1 MNSGASTFAGGVDTA
16 FYLILGAS
24 VVILVGITAVMV
36 YFLFKYNKKRH
47 PKADTSITGNNKLEI
62 IWTVIPTIIVMI
74 MFYYGWAGFSP
85 MRNVPKDAVAVK
97 AVARMWSWTFEY
109 PNGKKSDKLIVPFN
123 KPVKLDLT
131 SVDVIHSL
139 YVPAFRIKEDVVPGR
154 NNMMWFDAN
163 KLGSYDLFCAE
174 YCGLRHSYMFTTV
187 EVVDDAAWQEWIKTP
202 EGESDLD
209 KVAVGFNVVKMN
221 GCVACHSSDGTKL
234 VSNSFKGIW
243 GKTHKVVT
251 DGKERDVVVDAEYI
265 KKSVY
270 EPNADIVVGFNPG
283 LMSSYK
289 GQISEEELSQIAE
302 YIKSLGDG
310 EK

>member
-85 MRNVPKDAVAVK
+85 MRNVPKDAIAVK

-209 KVAVGFNVVKMN
+209 KVAVGFNVIKMN

-243 GKTHKVVT
+243 GKTHKVIT
-251 DGKERDVVVDAEYI
+251 DGKERDIVVDAEYI

-270 EPNADIVVGFNPG
+270 EPNADVVVGYNPG

-289 GQISEEELSQIAE
+289 GQITEEEISQIAE

>member
-1 MNSGASTFAGGVDTA
+1 MNSGTSTFAQGVDTA
-16 FYLILGAS
+16 FYLILGSA
-24 VVILVGITAVMV
+24 VVILVGITVIMV

-62 IWTVIPTIIVMI
+62 IWTVIPTLIVMV

-85 MRNVPKDAVAVK
+85 MRDVPKDAFTVK

-109 PNGKKSDKLIVPFN
+109 PNGKKSDKLIVPKD

-139 YVPAFRIKEDVVPGR
+139 YIPAFRIKEDVVPGR
-154 NNMMWFDAN
+154 NNMMWFNATE
-163 KLGSYDLFCAE
+163 LGTYDLFCAE
-174 YCGLRHSYMFTTV
+174 YCGLRHSYMLTTV
-187 EVVDDAAWQEWIKTP
+187 EVVDNAAWDEWIKTP
-202 EGESDLD
+202 EGESELD

-234 VSNSFKGIW
+234 VSESFKGIW
-243 GKTHKVVT
+243 GKSRKVIT
-251 DGKERDVVVDAEYI
+251 DGKEREIVVDEEYI
-265 KKSVY
+265 KRSVL
-270 EPNADIVVGFNPG
+270 EPNADVLVGYNAG
-283 LMSSYK
+283 LMPSYK
-289 GQISEEELSQIAE
+289 TQLSEDEISQVAE

-310 EK
+310 QK

>member
-1 MNSGASTFAGGVDTA
+1 MNSGASTFAGGVDAA
-16 FYLILGAS
+16 FYLILGSA
-24 VVILVGITAVMV
+24 VVILVGITTVMV

-62 IWTVIPTIIVMI
+62 IWTIIPTMIVMV

-85 MRNVPKDAVAVK
+85 MRNVPKDAIGIK

-109 PNGKKSDKLIVPFN
+109 PNGKKSDKLIVPFD

-202 EGESDLD
+202 EGESELD

-243 GKTHKVVT
+243 GKARKVIT
-251 DGKERDVVVDAEYI
+251 DGKEREVIVDEEYV

-270 EPNADIVVGFNPG
+270 EPNADVVVGYNPG
-283 LMSSYK
+283 LMQSYK
-289 GQISEEELSQIAE
+289 TQLSEDEVSQIAE

-310 EK
+310 AK

>member
-1 MNSGASTFAGGVDTA
+1 MNSGASTFAGGVDAA
-16 FYLILGAS
+16 FYLILGSA
-24 VVILVGITAVMV
+24 VVILVGITTVMV

-62 IWTVIPTIIVMI
+62 IWTVIPTMIVMV

-85 MRNVPKDAVAVK
+85 MRNVPKDAIGIK

-109 PNGKKSDKLIVPFN
+109 PNGKKSDKLIVPFD

-187 EVVDDAAWQEWIKTP
+187 EVVDDSAWQEWIKTP
-202 EGESDLD
+202 EGESELD

-243 GKTHKVVT
+243 GKARKVIT
-251 DGKERDVVVDAEYI
+251 DGKEREVVVDEEYV

-270 EPNADIVVGFNPG
+270 EPNADVVVGYNPG
-283 LMSSYK
+283 LMQSYK
-289 GQISEEELSQIAE
+289 TQLSEDEVSQIAE

-310 EK
+310 AK

>member
-1 MNSGASTFAGGVDTA
+1 
-16 FYLILGAS
+16 
-24 VVILVGITAVMV
+24 MV

-85 MRNVPKDAVAVK
+85 MRNVPKDAIAVK

-154 NNMMWFDAN
+154 NNMMWFAAN

-209 KVAVGFNVVKMN
+209 KVAVGFNVIKMN

-243 GKTHKVVT
+243 GKTHKVIT
-251 DGKERDVVVDAEYI
+251 DGKERDIVVDAEYI

-270 EPNADIVVGFNPG
+270 EPNADIVVGYNPG
-283 LMSSYK
+283 MMSSYK
-289 GQISEEELSQIAE
+289 GQISEEEISQIAE

>member
-85 MRNVPKDAVAVK
+85 MRNVPKDAIAVK

-209 KVAVGFNVVKMN
+209 KVAVGFNVIKMN

-251 DGKERDVVVDAEYI
+251 DGKERDIVVDAEYI

-270 EPNADIVVGFNPG
+270 EPNADIVVGYNPG
-283 LMSSYK
+283 MMSSYK
-289 GQISEEELSQIAE
+289 GQISEEEISQIAE

>member
-1 MNSGASTFAGGVDTA
+1 MNSGTSTFAQGVDTA

-24 VVILVGITAVMV
+24 VVILVGITAVMI

-85 MRNVPKDAVAVK
+85 MRNVPKDAIAVK

-209 KVAVGFNVVKMN
+209 KVAVGFNVIKMN

-243 GKTHKVVT
+243 GKTHKVIT
-251 DGKERDVVVDAEYI
+251 DGKERDIVVDAEYI

-270 EPNADIVVGFNPG
+270 EPNADIVVGYNPG
-283 LMSSYK
+283 MMSSYK
-289 GQISEEELSQIAE
+289 GQISEEEISQIAE

>member
-1 MNSGASTFAGGVDTA
+1 MNSGASTFAGGVDAA
-16 FYLILGAS
+16 FYLILGSA
-24 VVILVGITAVMV
+24 VVILVGITTVMV

-62 IWTVIPTIIVMI
+62 IWTIIPTMIVMV

-85 MRNVPKDAVAVK
+85 MRNVPKDAIGIK

-109 PNGKKSDKLIVPFN
+109 PNGKKSDKLIVPFD

-202 EGESDLD
+202 EGESELD

-243 GKTHKVVT
+243 GKARKVIT
-251 DGKERDVVVDAEYI
+251 DGKEREVVVDEEYV

-270 EPNADIVVGFNPG
+270 EPNADVVVGYNPG
-283 LMSSYK
+283 LMQSYK
-289 GQISEEELSQIAE
+289 TQLSEDEVSQIAE

-310 EK
+310 AK

>member
-85 MRNVPKDAVAVK
+85 MRNVPKDAIAVK

-154 NNMMWFDAN
+154 NNMMWFAAN

-209 KVAVGFNVVKMN
+209 KVAVGFNVIKMN

-251 DGKERDVVVDAEYI
+251 DGKERDIVVDAEYI

-270 EPNADIVVGFNPG
+270 EPNADVVVGYNPG

-289 GQISEEELSQIAE
+289 GQITEEEISQIAE

>member
-85 MRNVPKDAVAVK
+85 MRNVPKDAIAVK

-154 NNMMWFDAN
+154 NNMIWFAAN

-209 KVAVGFNVVKMN
+209 KVAVGFNVIKMN

-251 DGKERDVVVDAEYI
+251 DGKERDIVVDAEYI

-270 EPNADIVVGFNPG
+270 EPNADVVVGYNPG

-289 GQISEEELSQIAE
+289 GQITEEEISQIAE

>member
-85 MRNVPKDAVAVK
+85 MRNVPKDAIAVK

-209 KVAVGFNVVKMN
+209 KVAVGFNVIKMN

-243 GKTHKVVT
+243 GKTHKVIT
-251 DGKERDVVVDAEYI
+251 DGKERDIVVDAEYI

-270 EPNADIVVGFNPG
+270 EPNADIVVGYNPG
-283 LMSSYK
+283 MMSSYK
-289 GQISEEELSQIAE
+289 GQISEEEISQIAE

>member
-85 MRNVPKDAVAVK
+85 MRNVPKDAIAVK

-154 NNMMWFDAN
+154 NNMMWFAAN

-209 KVAVGFNVVKMN
+209 KVAVGFNVIKMN

-243 GKTHKVVT
+243 GKTHKVIT
-251 DGKERDVVVDAEYI
+251 DGKERDIVVDAEYI

-270 EPNADIVVGFNPG
+270 EPNADIVVGYNPG
-283 LMSSYK
+283 MMSSYK
-289 GQISEEELSQIAE
+289 GQISEEEISQIAE

>member
-85 MRNVPKDAVAVK
+85 MRNVPKDAIAVK

-209 KVAVGFNVVKMN
+209 KVAVGFNVIKMN

-243 GKTHKVVT
+243 GKTHKVIT
-251 DGKERDVVVDAEYI
+251 DGKERDIVVDAEYI

-270 EPNADIVVGFNPG
+270 EPNASTFPH
-283 LMSSYK
+283 
-289 GQISEEELSQIAE
+289 
-302 YIKSLGDG
+302 
-310 EK
+310 

>member
-85 MRNVPKDAVAVK
+85 MRNVPKDAIAVK

-209 KVAVGFNVVKMN
+209 KVAVGFNVIKMN

-251 DGKERDVVVDAEYI
+251 DGKERDIVVDAEYI

-270 EPNADIVVGFNPG
+270 EPNADVVVGYNPG

-289 GQISEEELSQIAE
+289 GQITEEEISQIAE

>member
-1 MNSGASTFAGGVDTA
+1 MNSGASTFAGGVDAA
-16 FYLILGAS
+16 FYLILGSA
-24 VVILVGITAVMV
+24 VVILVGITTVMV

-62 IWTVIPTIIVMI
+62 IWTVIPTMIVMV

-85 MRNVPKDAVAVK
+85 MRNVPKDAIGIK

-109 PNGKKSDKLIVPFN
+109 PNGKKSDKLIVPFD

-202 EGESDLD
+202 EGESELD

-243 GKTHKVVT
+243 GKARKVIT
-251 DGKERDVVVDAEYI
+251 DGKEREVVVDEEYV

-270 EPNADIVVGFNPG
+270 EPNADVVVGYNPG
-283 LMSSYK
+283 LMQSYK
-289 GQISEEELSQIAE
+289 TQLSEDEVSQIAE

-310 EK
+310 AK